1 VARAPLRLHQE
12 LLLLALHDTKG
23 TLAFGQM
30 QHVGLGGGIFSELLL
45 EERLR
50 IVTERR
56 GRREK
61 SFVEVANPSRTGED
75 ALDAALEKLSAAKR
89 RANPR
94 DTVLRIARVKN
105 LRHRVG
111 RELVRRGVLRAT
123 EDEVLLFFR
132 RKVYPTLDPGPER
145 ALVERIRGA
154 LENPD
159 EGAPDG
165 RTALLIS
172 LAHATGTLR
181 ALYDRRTLKSMK
193 SRIEG
198 LVARAGEGGDA
209 TTAAIK
215 AAQAAAVAAT
225 SAAVSA
231 ATAAAASG

>member
-1 VARAPLRLHQE
+1 MARAPLRLHQE

-50 IVTERR
+50 LVTEKR
-56 GRREK
+56 GRKEK
-61 SFVEVANPSRTGED
+61 TFVEVANRTRTRED
-75 ALDAALEKLSAAKR
+75 VLDLALERLSAAKR

-94 DTVLRIARVKN
+94 DTVLRIARIKR
-105 LRHRVG
+105 LRHHVG
-111 RELVRRGVLRAT
+111 LELVRRGVLRAT
-123 EDEVLLFFR
+123 EDEILLFFR

-145 ALVERIRGA
+145 ALIERIRAA
-154 LENPD
+154 LED
-159 EGAPDG
+159 RDAGAPDG

-181 ALYDRRTLKSMK
+181 ALYDRKALKALK
-193 SRIEG
+193 VRIEG
-198 LVARAGEGGDA
+198 LVAEAGEAGDA
-209 TTAAIK
+209 TTAAIQ
-215 AAQAAAVAAT
+215 AAQAAAAT
-225 SAAVSA
+225 TAAVTA